1 MARTNSFHLLV
12 VPNWYDACLPFSRT
26 TVAWGVCV
34 RESVVRNQLVRFL
47 QDEEGLVTLEW
58 VALAAAVI
66 VLAIGVIVVIQSNL
80 NTAAST
86 IGSKIVS
93 TVNSNS

>member
-1 MARTNSFHLLV
+1 MSEFVKGL
-12 VPNWYDACLPFSRT
+12 S
-26 TVAWGVCV
+26 
-34 RESVVRNQLVRFL
+34 RFL
-47 QDEEGLVTLEW
+47 RDDEGLVTLEW

-66 VLAIGVIVVIQSNL
+66 VLAIGVIVVIQTQV

-93 TVNSNS
+93 TVQSNT

>member
-1 MARTNSFHLLV
+1 MIKRVL
-12 VPNWYDACLPFSRT
+12 
-26 TVAWGVCV
+26 
-34 RESVVRNQLVRFL
+34 RFL
-47 QDEEGLVTLEW
+47 AAEEGLVTLEW

-66 VLAIGVIVVIQSNL
+66 ILAIGVISTIRTSV

-93 TVNSNS
+93 TVQSNS

>member
-1 MARTNSFHLLV
+1 MSDLNLKSAAASF
-12 VPNWYDACLPFSRT
+12 A
-26 TVAWGVCV
+26 
-34 RESVVRNQLVRFL
+34 RFL
-47 QDEEGLVTLEW
+47 RDEEGLVTLEW

>member
-1 MARTNSFHLLV
+1 MYNRFVKDL
-12 VPNWYDACLPFSRT
+12 
-26 TVAWGVCV
+26 G
-34 RESVVRNQLVRFL
+34 RFL
-47 QDEEGLVTLEW
+47 RDDEGLVTLEW

-66 VLAIGVIVVIQSNL
+66 VLAIGVIVVIQTQV

-93 TVNSNS
+93 TVQSNT

>member
-1 MARTNSFHLLV
+1 MVKEVLRF
-12 VPNWYDACLPFSRT
+12 
-26 TVAWGVCV
+26 V
-34 RESVVRNQLVRFL
+34 R
-47 QDEEGLVTLEW
+47 DDEGLVTLEW

-66 VLAIGVIVVIQSNL
+66 ILAIGVVLVIQTQV

-93 TVNSNS
+93 TVQSNT

>member
-1 MARTNSFHLLV
+1 MFARV
-12 VPNWYDACLPFSRT
+12 M
-26 TVAWGVCV
+26 
-34 RESVVRNQLVRFL
+34 RFL
-47 QDEEGLVTLEW
+47 ADDEGLVTLEW
-58 VALAAAVI
+58 VALAS
-66 VLAIGVIVVIQSNL
+66 GVIILAVGAASVVRTSA

>member
-1 MARTNSFHLLV
+1 M
-12 VPNWYDACLPFSRT
+12 FSR
-26 TVAWGVCV
+26 AM
-34 RESVVRNQLVRFL
+34 RFL
-47 QDEEGLVTLEW
+47 ADEEGLVTLEW
-58 VALAAAVI
+58 VALAS
-66 VLAIGVIVVIQSNL
+66 GVIILAVGAASVVRTNA

>member
-1 MARTNSFHLLV
+1 MIKDVTRF
-12 VPNWYDACLPFSRT
+12 
-26 TVAWGVCV
+26 V
-34 RESVVRNQLVRFL
+34 R
-47 QDEEGLVTLEW
+47 DDEGLVTLEW

-66 VLAIGVIVVIQSNL
+66 ILAIGVVLVIQGQV

-93 TVNSNS
+93 TVNSNT

>member
-1 MARTNSFHLLV
+1 MV
-12 VPNWYDACLPFSRT
+12 D
-26 TVAWGVCV
+26 
-34 RESVVRNQLVRFL
+34 QIIRFMR
-47 QDEEGLVTLEW
+47 DEEGLVTLEW

-66 VLAIGVIVVIQSNL
+66 VLAIGVIVVIQTNL

-93 TVNSNS
+93 EVNSNS

>member
-1 MARTNSFHLLV
+1 MINRTL
-12 VPNWYDACLPFSRT
+12 
-26 TVAWGVCV
+26 
-34 RESVVRNQLVRFL
+34 RFL
-47 QDEEGLVTLEW
+47 ADEEGLVTLEW

-66 VLAIGVIVVIQSNL
+66 ILAIGVISTIRTSV

-93 TVNSNS
+93 TVQSNS

>member
-1 MARTNSFHLLV
+1 MQRK
-12 VPNWYDACLPFSRT
+12 
-26 TVAWGVCV
+26 
-34 RESVVRNQLVRFL
+34 LVRFL
-47 QDEEGLVTLEW
+47 QNEDGLVTLEW

-80 NTAAST
+80 NTAANT

>member
-1 MARTNSFHLLV
+1 MSDLNLKS
-12 VPNWYDACLPFSRT
+12 
-26 TVAWGVCV
+26 VAA
-34 RESVVRNQLVRFL
+34 SLARFL
-47 QDEEGLVTLEW
+47 RDEEGLVTLEW

>member
-1 MARTNSFHLLV
+1 MSEFVKGL
-12 VPNWYDACLPFSRT
+12 S
-26 TVAWGVCV
+26 
-34 RESVVRNQLVRFL
+34 RFL
-47 QDEEGLVTLEW
+47 RDDEGLVTLEW

-66 VLAIGVIVVIQSNL
+66 VLAIGVIVVIQTQI

-93 TVNSNS
+93 TVNSNT

>member
-1 MARTNSFHLLV
+1 MINRVL
-12 VPNWYDACLPFSRT
+12 
-26 TVAWGVCV
+26 
-34 RESVVRNQLVRFL
+34 RFL
-47 QDEEGLVTLEW
+47 ADEEGLVTLEW

-66 VLAIGVIVVIQSNL
+66 ILAIGVISTIRTSV

-93 TVNSNS
+93 TVQSNS

>member
-1 MARTNSFHLLV
+1 MTSQRLI
-12 VPNWYDACLPFSRT
+12 
-26 TVAWGVCV
+26 G
-34 RESVVRNQLVRFL
+34 LVRDFL
-47 QDEEGLVTLEW
+47 YDDEGLVTLEW

-66 VLAIGVIVVIQSNL
+66 VLAIGVIIVIQSQL

-86 IGSKIVS
+86 VGSALVS